1 MNNKGLFPLKV
12 KEYELSEV
20 FHHGEDDHRYEVLK
34 MEHLTQNSINVFNG
48 NNDIETAIEEER
60 QEQEVRQSRPKP
72 RPRPMKQFIFSTP
85 YSTTP
90 YKTYYSTEDRMS
102 NTM

>member
-1 MNNKGLFPLKV
+1 M
-12 KEYELSEV
+12 
-20 FHHGEDDHRYEVLK
+20 FHHEEDDHQYEVLK

-48 NNDIETAIEEER
+48 NSDIETAIEEER
-60 QEQEVRQSRPKP
+60 QEQEIHKMRPKP
-72 RPRPMKQFIFSTP
+72 RQRPLKQFTLSTP

-90 YKTYYSTEDRMS
+90 LKTYYSTEDRMS